1 MLWDVAQSPVSAAP
15 FIALVAAL
23 SSSLALLVAATQRR
37 RPALRPD
44 EIARRA
50 NALLSLGASPE
61 VADALAHGYRINA
74 IKAYREERGVGLREA
89 KDAVDRLYAA
99 ARIAS
104 LAAAGISPRVAES
117 LARGEKIAAIKAYRE
132 EQGVGLREAK
142 AAVERL
148 EWPR

>member
-23 SSSLALLVAATQRR
+23 SSSLALLVEATLRR
-37 RPALRPD
+37 RPPLRPD

-50 NALLSLGASPE
+50 NALLSVGASQE

-74 IKAYREERGVGLREA
+74 IKAYREERGIGLRDA
-89 KDAVDRLYAA
+89 TVAVDGLNAA

-104 LAAAGISPRVAES
+104 LAAAGVSPRVAEA
-117 LARGEKIAAIKAYRE
+117 LTRGQKIAAIKAYRE
-132 EQGVGLREAK
+132 EHNVGLRQAK
-142 AAVERL
+142 SAVERL
-148 EWPR
+148 QWPR